1 MCVICNQSNLTKCHT
16 PRPNTHAHLPTY
28 PSLGPAPQT
37 KVPHPRL
44 PHLTFRPLY
53 ARSYHIYF
61 THPADDDDNPLL
73 QLRKRLT
80 VSRPLSSAT
89 LNALRPASLAR
100 RPPATTFVPTAS
112 APIESLRT
120 AASLLAVLGRPC
132 CRPSSP
138 PPAES
143 RLLLEVND
151 DVSRPMPNEDPRRFS
166 PLPPVRCC
174 GLPPADC

>member
-1 MCVICNQSNLTKCHT
+1 MHIFPHT
-16 PRPNTHAHLPTY
+16 HLSDPRPKQG
-28 PSLGPAPQT
+28 SLF
-37 KVPHPRL
+37 HPRL

-53 ARSYHIYF
+53 ARSQIYF

-80 VSRPLSSAT
+80 VSLPLSSAT

-112 APIESLRT
+112 APTESLRT

-143 RLLLEVND
+143 RLLLEVKD
-151 DVSRPMPNEDPRRFS
+151 DVSRPMLNDDPRRFS